1 MTTILTS
8 LKPLFFCPPNGF
20 KRSRKRFSL
29 SNVCLK
35 KGALLLGCFK
45 NKKTEQ
51 MNTGI
56 KTLICCIL
64 LWLHLA
70 YSAASAPYSA
80 IVIEA
85 NTNQIVHYDN
95 AEAISHPAGLTKLAT
110 LYVAL
115 AEVEAGN
122 IGLDTMIR
130 ISRKATEEADPTLGL
145 REGQRM
151 QLRYLIRAA
160 AVRGANDAATA
171 LAEGIA
177 GSESAF
183 AEKMNQMA
191 RELGLTQSSF
201 RNAHGL
207 TESGQ
212 YSTAKDM
219 AKLFLALERDFKRDF
234 LMLGK
239 TKVNAKIKTVK
250 HSGQRLLNEYPEAV
264 AVKTGY
270 TRAAGFCGA
279 MYAKRGQREIIV
291 VMFGGRSTATRNAQ
305 MMKLAE
311 LGFKKA
317 K

>member
-1 MTTILTS
+1 M
-8 LKPLFFCPPNGF
+8 
-20 KRSRKRFSL
+20 
-29 SNVCLK
+29 
-35 KGALLLGCFK
+35 LGCFK
-45 NKKTEQ
+45 NKKIEQ

-56 KTLICCIL
+56 KSLICSVL

-95 AEAISHPAGLTKLAT
+95 AEAISHPAGLTKLAA
-110 LYVAL
+110 LYVTL
-115 AEVEAGN
+115 SEVEAGN
-122 IGLDTMIR
+122 ISLDTMIR

-145 REGQRM
+145 REGQRIE
-151 QLRYLIRAA
+151 LRYLIRAA
-160 AVRGANDAATA
+160 TVRGANDAATA

-191 RELGLTQSSF
+191 QELGLTQSSF

-219 AKLFLALERDFKRDF
+219 AQLFLALERDFKRDF

-250 HSGQRLLNEYPEAV
+250 HSGQRLLNDYPEAV

-270 TRAAGFCGA
+270 TRAAGYCGA
-279 MYAKRGQREIIV
+279 MFAKRGQREIIV

-305 MMKLAE
+305 MTKLAE
-311 LGFKKA
+311 LGFEKA